1 MPGALYMQ
9 PGGNGAA
16 SGVLPARMGSGTTT
30 APTTAAQ
37 TPANV
42 LNPQAVRASGP
53 SQGYDPQYLQ
63 NLATAIGGLFSPNQQ
78 SGSNTTNIN
87 PLGTLGEIS
96 PPSGIGGN
104 APTAGL
110 PLTWLQQAIAGQGF
124 TGTTPAAAS
133 TTSSTTPTVTSVR
146 PTAPVIYGDRGRS
159 L

>member
-1 MPGALYMQ
+1 VPPILYMGKNGQ
-9 PGGNGAA
+9 PAPRIPAGTGSAPA
-16 SGVLPARMGSGTTT
+16 S
-30 APTTAAQ
+30 TTAAQ

-96 PPSGIGGN
+96 PSSGIGGN
-104 APTAGL
+104 APTQGL
-110 PLTWLQQAIAGQGF
+110 PLTWLQQALAGQGF
-124 TGTTPAAAS
+124 SSPAAS
-133 TTSSTTPTVTSVR
+133 TPATTTTPTVTNTR
-146 PTAPVIYGDRGRS
+146 PQVPNIYGSVSS